1 MATPQQTS
9 TADWVCEIDG
19 KWVMYDVITT
29 ILLEVNHT
37 SHKNVQPS
45 ATFQPRAGFTHSPC
59 FEVGKH
65 KYQVN
70 YSTMEQVNLKTQV
83 RRTVARAPRQ
93 NGTVAAN
100 PATAAWAECPFAW
113 PLWPGHINHA
123 SPSGNPFLGRSTL
136 SSSKTP
142 NRQCS
147 DTVDPPWPPGPPPDA
162 PVMVSYDEVLQKCVP
177 GSPEVRFWQT
187 SLAQCVA
194 PDGRKRSYSLSKV
207 PEDSEEM
214 TAVKHHWEV
223 TRENGSAVLSSAPS
237 AALWAAAARQPLPSS
252 PAAASWAAAAG
263 QPLQSRY
270 SVVGCYRLQS
280 VQQLHRFQNRRDEM
294 ARLLV
299 NDGLSPDLL
308 QMGFYWH
315 GTGSYQ
321 ALEGIVQDGF
331 DRFYAAEGNNHYGVG
346 TYFAKCCE
354 FSAEN
359 YKAEIFDVSCERAKF
374 ALLLC
379 AVLFDETARGE
390 KGRFPPPKKPAGR
403 SRTGARY
410 NTTGDCDYP
419 DPTRPTS
426 TCIRAE
432 EPPKVLVTYSD
443 GQALPL
449 YIVTFE

>member
-9 TADWVCEIDG
+9 TADWACAIDG
-19 KWVMYDVITT
+19 KWVLYDSVTAL
-29 ILLEVNHT
+29 LLEVNHK
-37 SHKNVQPS
+37 SHR
-45 ATFQPRAGFTHSPC
+45 TFQSGPHSPC
-59 FEVGKH
+59 FDVGRH
-65 KYQVN
+65 KYHVD
-70 YSTMEQVNLKTQV
+70 YFTMEQVNVKTQV
-83 RRTVARAPRQ
+83 RRAVARAPRE
-93 NGTVAAN
+93 NGTVAPVVA
-100 PATAAWAECPFAW
+100 AIAAWAECPFAW
-113 PLWPGHINHA
+113 PLLPGYMRNHA
-123 SPSGNPFLGRSTL
+123 STLGNPFQGRSTP
-136 SSSKTP
+136 SSSKKTP

-147 DTVDPPWPPGPPPDA
+147 DSLDPPWPPGPPPYP
-162 PVMVSYDEVLQKCVP
+162 PVMVFFPEVLSKCVP
-177 GSPEVRFWQT
+177 GSPEVRFWET

-194 PDGRKRSYSLSKV
+194 PDGRKRSFALGKV

-214 TAVKHHWEV
+214 TAVKHHWDV
-223 TRENGSAVLSSAPS
+223 TRESGSTVVS
-237 AALWAAAARQPLPSS
+237 SS
-252 PAAASWAAAAG
+252 PSAASWAAAAG
-263 QPLQSRY
+263 QPLQGRY
-270 SVVGCYRLQS
+270 SFVGCYRLQS
-280 VQQLHRFQNRRDEM
+280 VHQLRKFQNRRDDM
-294 ARLLV
+294 VRHLLD
-299 NDGLSPDLL
+299 DGLSPDLL

-331 DRFYAAEGNNHYGVG
+331 DRFYAAEGNNLYGVG

-354 FSAEN
+354 FSAES
-359 YKAEIFDVSCERAKF
+359 YKAEIFDVSCDRAKF

-410 NTTGDCDYP
+410 NTTGDRDYP
-419 DPTRPTS
+419 DPTRTS
-426 TCIRAE
+426 TCTLAE

>member
-9 TADWVCEIDG
+9 TADWACEIDG
-19 KWVMYDVITT
+19 KWFLYDSVTT
-29 ILLEVNHT
+29 LLLEVNHPSHRTLQT
-37 SHKNVQPS
+37 SNL
-45 ATFQPRAGFTHSPC
+45 FQPHSPC
-59 FEVGKH
+59 FEVGRH

-70 YSTMEQVNLKTQV
+70 YLTMEQVNLKTQA
-83 RRTVARAPRQ
+83 RRAVSRAPRQ

-100 PATAAWAECPFAW
+100 PTTTAWAECPFAW
-113 PLWPGHINHA
+113 PLWPGHLRYNVPA
-123 SPSGNPFLGRSTL
+123 SGNPFQGRSTQ
-136 SSSKTP
+136 SSSKKASSGLTP

-147 DTVDPPWPPGPPPDA
+147 ISVDPPWPPGPPPAA
-162 PVMVSYDEVLQKCVP
+162 PVMVFFDEVLSNCVP
-177 GSPEVRFWQT
+177 GSPEVRFWET

-194 PDGRKRSYSLSKV
+194 PDGRKQSYALGKV

-223 TRENGSAVLSSAPS
+223 TRESGSAVVS
-237 AALWAAAARQPLPSS
+237 SS
-252 PAAASWAAAAG
+252 PSAASWAAAAG
-263 QPLQSRY
+263 QPLQGRY

-280 VQQLHRFQNRRDEM
+280 VQQLRKFQNRRNEM
-294 ARLLV
+294 VHQLV
-299 NDGLSPDLL
+299 DDGLSPDLL

-331 DRFYAAEGNNHYGVG
+331 DRFYAADGNNHYGVG

-354 FSAEN
+354 FSAES
-359 YKAEIFDVSCERAKF
+359 YKAEIFDVSCDRAKF

-390 KGRFPPPKKPAGR
+390 RGHYPPPKKPAGR

-410 NTTGDCDYP
+410 NTTGDRNYP
-419 DPTRPTS
+419 DPTRT
-426 TCIRAE
+426 TRTVVE
-432 EPPKVLVTYSD
+432 KPPNVLVTYSD